1 MRRLLVVA
9 LLFSGCWFGLPGLA
23 TAQQFQVTH
32 AQDLFE
38 ITSTPASAGVSVFQA
53 SLDERLLRSVN
64 DWDAF
69 AVRVWLTGADRSAY
83 PGMFG
88 SVPAWWVASALT
100 KRVDSR
106 DALGFSVAWMGTAG
120 FLWAGKRL
128 LARPRPYSVLDGLKD
143 RGGRSALDDH
153 SSMPSGHAALSAVS
167 ATWLAL
173 ENPDSVAPWLAGG
186 WAASIAVSRVWKGVH
201 YPSDVIV
208 GMVLGA
214 GAGILVHQ
222 LK

>member
-32 AQDLFE
+32 TQDLFE
-38 ITSTPASAGVSVFQA
+38 INSTPATAGASVFQA
-53 SLDERLLRSVN
+53 PFDERLLRSVN
-64 DWDAF
+64 DWDAL
-69 AVRVWLTGADRSAY
+69 AVHVWLEGADRSAY
-83 PGMFG
+83 PVMFG
-88 SVPAWWVASALT
+88 SVPAWWVASAVSN
-100 KRVDSR
+100 RVDSR

-120 FLWAGKRL
+120 FVWAGKRL

-143 RGGRSALDDH
+143 RGGRSELDDH
-153 SSMPSGHAALSAVS
+153 SSMPSGHAALSAVT

-173 ENPDSVAPWLAGG
+173 ENPDGAAPWLAGG
-186 WAASIAVSRVWKGVH
+186 WAASVAMSRVWKGVH
-201 YPSDVIV
+201 YPSDVII